1 MTDGGLLAWVL
12 AGIPLLGALVSRLFW
27 SNAERV
33 KLFSILWSALSFAST
48 LGFAAYIQAPP
59 EGFLP
64 LYLLPLTAV
73 ISLLAQ
79 PAHDDY
85 RQSCTMTLVFLGLGF
100 AVLTSSQLVGNVALA
115 LLLVLVSYL
124 LYRHH
129 SALWPM
135 SWWGIG
141 TYSLGAFC
149 ALLAVV
155 AGPPVSSVAS
165 LVTCAVLL
173 PLVPFHDGHLT
184 ALTRLPGSLP
194 AFIVV
199 LLPSAGL
206 HGFPTVLTTIPDVV
220 AWTVSFFALL
230 GTVYGAVKA
239 LAQSRVRLLLAYGSL
254 SFFSMLWWFVA
265 ATRTATPRAAL
276 MVGTVGLATSG
287 LLIAWQVVRTRY
299 GDDIDPQAVSGL
311 ASGMPRYAVLLSL
324 LALAAMGLPPF
335 GVFAGFMGLLLSS
348 PFPSTVGL
356 FITLLAWLAASWYIM
371 QMVQRLLFGAQRQDL
386 RYTDV
391 LRIPAMAPELDL
403 GVQTGMA
410 WASDDEARDAVR
422 RLGDRIDEV
431 TGEPVIDPNTGE
443 PIPLSVPTEQLR
455 ATMSFGLR
463 VLSGSVYVGFAMP
476 IDATRDTRRGLRFVF
491 GFGRQL

>member
-1 MTDGGLLAWVL
+1 MMDGNLLSWLLA
-12 AGIPLLGALVSRLFW
+12 AIPLLGALGGLLFRP
-27 SNAERV
+27 NAERV
-33 KLFSILWSALSFAST
+33 KFSSILWAAVSCASIM
-48 LGFAAYIQAPP
+48 GFAGYLAMPP

-85 RQSCTMTLVFLGLGF
+85 RQSCIMTLVFLGLGLT
-100 AVLTSSQLVGNVALA
+100 VLTSSPLVGNLA
-115 LLLVLVSYL
+115 LVLLLSLVASL

-141 TYSLGAFC
+141 TYGLGASC
-149 ALLAVV
+149 ALVAVV
-155 AGPPVSSVAS
+155 AGPPVSSAAS

-199 LLPSAGL
+199 LLPIAGL
-206 HGFPTVLTTIPDVV
+206 HTLSTILETVPDVV
-220 AWTVSFFALL
+220 AWTVSVFALL
-230 GTVYGAVKA
+230 GVLYGALKA

-276 MVGTVGLATSG
+276 MATTVGLATSG

-335 GVFAGFMGLLLSS
+335 GVFAGFMGLLLNA

-371 QMVQRLLFGAQRQDL
+371 QMVQRLLFGVRRQEL

-391 LRIPAMAPELDL
+391 LTTELASLVMAVVVLLALGLAPATLFAP
-403 GVQTGMA
+403 G
-410 WASDDEARDAVR
+410 
-422 RLGDRIDEV
+422 
-431 TGEPVIDPNTGE
+431 
-443 PIPLSVPTEQLR
+443 
-455 ATMSFGLR
+455 
-463 VLSGSVYVGFAMP
+463 LSGSETVSVKEAS
-476 IDATRDTRRGLRFVF
+476 TWNR
-491 GFGRQL
+491 